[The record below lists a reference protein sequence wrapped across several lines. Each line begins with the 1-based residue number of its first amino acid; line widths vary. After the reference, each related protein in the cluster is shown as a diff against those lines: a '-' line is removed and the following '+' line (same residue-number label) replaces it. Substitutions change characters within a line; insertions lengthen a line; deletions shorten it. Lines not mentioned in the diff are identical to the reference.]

1 MGYFDCR
8 DWTESGFDE
17 ATVITRLNNMG
28 DQYSEFTTYFNAHN
42 HNDDY
47 YTKAEAEAK
56 YYNFT
61 AKGGDY
67 DMLDGYHASD
77 IQGMGLLLNGI
88 YLWGGLFEN
97 IPSETFALCD
107 GYNDTPNLVE
117 VQLVGAGNEY
127 QEGDTGGNEFVTPT
141 GTVTIDNHTLTVDE
155 IPEHSHSYTEVY
167 PLISWPGTGDVG
179 NKNYNASALKY
190 TDYTGGGNGHNH
202 NASISESPYE
212 KSGSYIKLP
221 FIKKVS

>member
-1 MGYFDCR
+1 MVYFDCR

-28 DQYSEFTTYFNAHN
+28 DQYSEFTTYFNTHN

-155 IPEHSHSYTEVY
+155 IPEHNHSMVDSV
-167 PLISWPGTGDVG
+167 PVQ
-179 NKNYNASALKY
+179 ASIRMYFPSRIYETYARY